1 MYVSLKSYTF
11 VTNKQTERIMAK
23 IIVNEEVQEVSL
35 PLNVTQLIAQNN
47 VEQPEMV
54 SVQVNDEFLDRNE
67 WQKTELKEGDRID
80 FLYFMG
86 GGC

>member
-1 MYVSLKSYTF
+1 MCVSLKSYTF

>member
-1 MYVSLKSYTF
+1 MCVSLKSYTF

-54 SVQVNDEFLDRNE
+54 SVQVNDEFLDRDE
-67 WQKTELKEGDRID
+67 REKTELKEGDRID